1 MNLNLPH
8 QKAIVSLDFETALTS
23 GEASVE
29 FYRPDFRVTSCA
41 ISWYDTNNV
50 LRNIYLEKEEFIV
63 HALSALQHR
72 ENLIIVHNLAFEYGV
87 LKYRFPKITLNWHA
101 DTMRLTQLADGGS
114 LGLSLEACTKRWLP
128 PESHNHKAPYY
139 AYLRETHAIRKGK
152 EGANLHLLPPD
163 MLEAYNVADTNVT
176 LDLYVEITK
185 YFKSIKY
192 DWSFDHQLYTA
203 MCRLVS
209 DSRGAGIKVD
219 RDKLAKS
226 KESLQQDLKALNQ
239 GFRDHFAAQIAEIE
253 QENLTALCSRLKT
266 EKGQLANWEKAIDD
280 PKITGFKT
288 SSTAHKKRLFV
299 DKLGLE
305 PKFYT
310 TKGAPSFAK
319 KLLRQWGEG
328 GQMLIK
334 RGTIFQALTQVK
346 RLSEKSEYDGRW
358 HVGLKVAGTTTGRMA
373 GTDGL
378 NIQAMARREERLM
391 GALIPEDDHVFVSVD
406 LSAGE
411 PSVIT
416 HFSKDPYYKAAIFD
430 MVGKAPYYDE
440 SGVLMIDDIYLM
452 GMSISPMGADK
463 LHDIYHNHQFVV
475 KNTQMNFAD
484 AWITDA
490 DIVKKFLNEDR
501 AFHKI
506 LILGIGYAMGP
517 EKMVLSAFQAG
528 FDLSLK
534 EARQFFKAYWKL
546 IKNVKGLSEMLTEEA
561 TRTGYLVNTFGY
573 RSVPDPF
580 YKSLNYFI
588 QSSINGLISCLAM
601 KYAAICPY
609 AQFVTVIHD
618 EIIYMIRKDKLAE
631 AKVLWDN
638 AVKSLNDDLGW
649 SVQIRSGWA
658 EGNNLYEAK

>member
-1 MNLNLPH
+1 MKLPQ
-8 QKAIVSLDFETALTS
+8 QKAIVSLDFETALVS

-41 ISWYDTNNV
+41 ISWYDTNNT
-50 LRNIYLEKEEFIV
+50 LQNKYLEGEEPIL
-63 HALSALQHR
+63 HLLSILQHR
-72 ENLIIVHNLAFEYGV
+72 ENLIVVHNLAFEYGV
-87 LKYRFPKITLNWHA
+87 LKCRFPNITLNWQA

-114 LGLSLEACTKRWLP
+114 QGLSLEASVKRWLP

-139 AYLRETHAIRKGK
+139 TYLRDTHAVRKGK
-152 EGANLHLLPPD
+152 EGAHLHLLPSD
-163 MLEAYNVADTNVT
+163 MLEAYNVADTDVT
-176 LDLYVEITK
+176 LALYVEITK
-185 YFKSIKY
+185 YFKGISY
-192 DWSFDHQLYTA
+192 DWTFDHQLYQA
-203 MCRLVS
+203 MCQLVS
-209 DSRGAGIKVD
+209 DSRDTGIKVD

-226 KESLQQDLKALNQ
+226 KESLQHDLKTLNLA
-239 GFRDHFAAQIAEIE
+239 FREHFAAQIAEIE
-253 QENLTALCSRLKT
+253 QENLTALCARLKT
-266 EKGQLANWEKAIDD
+266 EKGQLSNWEKAIEDH
-280 PKITGFKT
+280 KIIGFKT

-310 TKGAPSFAK
+310 NKGAPSFAK

-334 RGTIFQALTQVK
+334 RGTIFQALVQVK
-346 RLSEKSEYDGRW
+346 RLAEKAEHDGRW

-378 NIQAMARREERLM
+378 NVQAMARREERLM
-391 GALIPEDDHVFVSVD
+391 GCLVPDDGHVFVSVD

-430 MVGKAPYYDE
+430 MVGKVPYYDD

-463 LHDIYHNHQFVV
+463 LHDIYHNHKFVV
-475 KNTQMNFAD
+475 KGIQMSFAEAWVAD
-484 AWITDA
+484 AEV
-490 DIVKKFLNEDR
+490 VKKLLSEDR

-528 FDLSLK
+528 FDLSLSQ
-534 EARQFFKAYWKL
+534 ARKFFKAYWKL
-546 IKNVKGLSEMLTEEA
+546 IQRVKGLSNELTEQA
-561 TRTGYLVNTFGY
+561 TRDGYLVNTFGY
-573 RSVPDPF
+573 RSVPDPL

-609 AQFVTVIHD
+609 AKFVTVIHD
-618 EIIYMIRKDKLAE
+618 EVLYMIPKDKLAE
-631 AKVLWDN
+631 AKVLWDS

-649 SVQIRSGWA
+649 SVQIRSGWV